1 MILPILGMATSLAGT
16 IASAAGSAVANNRR
30 AKQIEKN
37 KNEDN
42 LWYMKEF
49 YQDPT
54 QRSDNQAILTQLKE
68 NLKEQQKQQ
77 QAQAKIS
84 GATAEAQLASAN
96 DMNKAY
102 SDVARN
108 MSAMASQRRDLVG
121 REWRANKRHY
131 ADQEANLEA
140 EKAQQWGNV
149 ANNAAQLGA
158 SAIMGFG
165 GLGGTKGNF
174 SSLNDK
180 MLRNNLNTSFKLHT
194 AGAFSPKQSNI
205 INPFRKYQVI

>member
-84 GATAEAQLASAN
+84 GATAEAQLAAADKS
-96 DMNKAY
+96 NKAY

-108 MSAMASQRRDLVG
+108 MSAMASQRRDLLG

-149 ANNAAQLGA
+149 ASNAAQLGA

-165 GLGGTKGNF
+165 GLGGGTKGNF

-194 AGAFSPKQSNI
+194 AGLTPSPIQ
-205 INPFRKYQVI
+205 NPFRQYKVI